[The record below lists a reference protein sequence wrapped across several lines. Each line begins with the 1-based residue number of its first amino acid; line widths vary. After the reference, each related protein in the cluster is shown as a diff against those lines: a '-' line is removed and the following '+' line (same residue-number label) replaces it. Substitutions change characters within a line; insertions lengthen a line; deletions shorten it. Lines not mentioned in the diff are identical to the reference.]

1 MDDETVER
9 EDWLHSVLAKRD
21 QHLNVLALMFH
32 HQKTLSDQNEIDVS
46 YFCTITAWT
55 DEMLLCNI

>member
-1 MDDETVER
+1 MWMMKLLKEKTGYT
-9 EDWLHSVLAKRD
+9 VLAKRD

-46 YFCTITAWT
+46 YFCTVTA
-55 DEMLLCNI
+55 

>member
-9 EDWLHSVLAKRD
+9 EDSLHSVLAKRD

-32 HQKTLSDQNEIDVS
+32 HQKTLLDQNEIDVS
-46 YFCTITAWT
+46 YFCTVTA
-55 DEMLLCNI
+55 